1 MALEFI
7 KKSDVSDLLIIQANR
22 SKKMSA
28 ICSKKTYF
36 LYVFPN
42 FSPFS
47 CMPKSESLPSL
58 FAPSLF
64 FKKRFALFFLANPS
78 LPKKK

>member
-1 MALEFI
+1 MALEFF
-7 KKSDVSDLLIIQANR
+7 KKSDVSDLLLIRANR